1 MQMPTFTLT
10 EEPIVQGHHRGGRNR
25 NGRRKPGSYGKKN
38 SNIQSDTD
46 LSDGNGSLS
55 YSASSSVQS
64 QSSAGESTDSSFAE
78 ILHVLDLGEDAELMD
93 IVSREDDNTNS
104 NHQHQHPFHS
114 GIQCRSAF
122 SNEASFSYNDPIVVP
137 PPPPSLR
144 SGRPRPHTFSGQT
157 SNSLGPDKDSPTI
170 STKTTKKKHTLDNNV
185 NSHHL
190 KAELYHQRFSK
201 KLDVRS
207 SPAPRPRNSK
217 LESDGNPSS
226 NRQLWYSQ
234 WWMCGFTD
242 ALNLNEW

>member
-1 MQMPTFTLT
+1 MPTFTLT

-38 SNIQSDTD
+38 IGIARGNIQADTD

-104 NHQHQHPFHS
+104 NHQQQHPFHS

-144 SGRPRPHTFSGQT
+144 SGRPRPHTFSG
-157 SNSLGPDKDSPTI
+157 
-170 STKTTKKKHTLDNNV
+170 
-185 NSHHL
+185 
-190 KAELYHQRFSK
+190 
-201 KLDVRS
+201 
-207 SPAPRPRNSK
+207 
-217 LESDGNPSS
+217 
-226 NRQLWYSQ
+226 
-234 WWMCGFTD
+234 
-242 ALNLNEW
+242 